1 MSDTTTMTA
10 EEMLDNFVNG
20 FMYNGTKFDK
30 KDIDKALLRFTKKFC
45 GVDFDSFLELS
56 MMEAQIGAFKAYMK
70 QIKRLENQLEYAER
84 TLKNIRIL
92 MTCDPSDMKELDEN
106 FCANQLALET
116 VNGYFEKYGV
126 GK

>member
-1 MSDTTTMTA
+1 MSKELTEKFIND
-10 EEMLDNFVNG
+10 ELDV
-20 FMYNGTKFDK
+20 
-30 KDIDKALLRFTKKFC
+30 AC
-45 GVDFDSFLELS
+45 GR
-56 MMEAQIGAFKAYMK
+56 MIEAQIGAFKAYMK

-126 GK
+126 EK